1 MKTVSMS
8 GSPRENVGKKD
19 AKKQRREG
27 NVPCVLYGGKEQ
39 VHFIMDERNF
49 TKILFTPD
57 VFIINLDLDGKSF
70 QAILQDIQYHPVTD
84 KVLHADF
91 LELAE
96 GKPVRIAIPV
106 MLTGSASGIIKGG
119 RLVHKMRKINI
130 KGLIEALPDNVVIDI
145 SKLEIGDTIKIK
157 DLTLGKVE
165 MLDLPSEM
173 VVGVRTTRVVVEE
186 EEEEEEEG
194 EEGVEGEE
202 GAPAAEGAAPAEGGA
217 KPKEGGE
224 AWKKE

>member
-1 MKTVSMS
+1 METVSMS
-8 GSPRENVGKKD
+8 GSLRENVGKKD
-19 AKKQRREG
+19 AKKQRKEG

-39 VHFIMDERNF
+39 VHFTMDERNF
-49 TKILFTPD
+49 TKILFTPN
-57 VFIINLDLDGKSF
+57 VFIINLDLDGKPF
-70 QAILQDIQYHPVTD
+70 QTVLQDIQYHPVTD

-96 GKPVRIAIPV
+96 SKPVRIAIPV
-106 MLTGSASGIIKGG
+106 RLTGSASGIIKGG

-130 KGLIEALPDNVVIDI
+130 KALIDNLPDEVVIDI

-186 EEEEEEEG
+186 EEEEEEE
-194 EEGVEGEE
+194 EGEE
-202 GAPAAEGAAPAEGGA
+202 GAPAAEGVAPAEGEA
-217 KPKEGGE
+217 KPEEGGE
-224 AWKKE
+224 ARKKE